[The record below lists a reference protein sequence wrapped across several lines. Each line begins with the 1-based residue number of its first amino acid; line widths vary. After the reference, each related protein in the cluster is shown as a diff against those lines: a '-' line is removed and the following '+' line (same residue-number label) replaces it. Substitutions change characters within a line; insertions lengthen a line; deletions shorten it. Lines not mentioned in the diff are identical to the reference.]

1 MRIEVALRRPACQDS
16 VSGQHLAGPYYMV
29 HGSRRGARASA
40 VFGGLFALH
49 QGGLLERNQPLSFH
63 FTSSLHAN
71 CRAQTPKFLK
81 HVTVAGFFESAVAV
95 PFSNSSSSLPK
106 PGLQPK
112 RERDPNVVCFTAAAT
127 GERKPSVRKL
137 VHFQAHRAVLPRLA
151 TDSPEHKFCAA
162 DRRLFAPSS
171 PICLPKNRH
180 RRRRGLAGLT
190 VGP

>member
-137 VHFQAHRAVLPRLA
+137 VHFHIVPSCPVSRRTVLNTNFAPPTEGSSHRAVRYVCQKIA
-151 TDSPEHKFCAA
+151 IDDAA
-162 DRRLFAPSS
+162 A
-171 PICLPKNRH
+171 
-180 RRRRGLAGLT
+180 
-190 VGP
+190 